1 MNDPQFLI
9 LDGGFGTMLLSR
21 GLPAGESPECWNL
34 EHPEAVAAV
43 HRDYAAAGSRVVYA
57 NTFGAAAKCLRGED
71 VEPLVAAAV
80 RAARA
85 GAGEGVRVAL
95 DLGPLGALLAPL
107 GSLAFED
114 AYAAFRAVAAAGE
127 RAGAD
132 LAVAETMSDL
142 LELKAALLAVRE
154 TTSLPVW
161 ATMTFE
167 RGGRSFT
174 GCSVAAFALAA
185 DALGAA
191 ALGFNCSLGPA
202 ELLPLAR
209 EAAAWTDKPLIL
221 KPNAGLPDPVTGR
234 YPLSPAEF
242 AAAMRAAAAQGV
254 TVLGGCCGTTPDYIA
269 ALCGALRD
277 VPAVSRPARRCRG
290 LGSDRRVLELCPEGE
305 HCASAG
311 DAPPDWSDPDEVQDW
326 AVEIEDNDADMIF
339 VDVGNESESESET
352 MAEVVTAVQTAAA
365 APLLL
370 RCGNA
375 AVLAAMLRR
384 VRGRCAAVAEDPA
397 LRAVCRQNGA
407 AAAVSCPSGG
417 SPGALGF
424 VRTERERFAIL
435 DA

>member
-1 MNDPQFLI
+1 MNGEKFLI
-9 LDGGFGTMLLSR
+9 LDGGFGTMLLAR
-21 GLPAGESPECWNL
+21 GLPAGESPERWNQ
-34 EHPEAVAAV
+34 ENPEAVAAV

-57 NTFGAAAKCLRGED
+57 NTFGAAARCLHGED
-71 VEPLVAAAV
+71 IEDLVAAGV

-85 GAGEGVRVAL
+85 GAGEGVRVAV

-107 GSLAFED
+107 GSVGFEE

-142 LELKAALLAVRE
+142 LELKAALLAVKENTR
-154 TTSLPVW
+154 LPVW

-174 GCSVAAFALAA
+174 GCSVTAFTLTA
-185 DALGAA
+185 DALGAQ

-234 YPLSPAEF
+234 YPLAPAEF
-242 AAAMRAAAAQGV
+242 AAAMRLAAAQGV

-269 ALCGALRD
+269 ALAAALRD
-277 VPAVSRPARRCRG
+277 APEPKRPARAHRG
-290 LGSDRRVLELCPEGE
+290 LCSDRAVLHLCPGE
-305 HCASAG
+305 TVQASAG
-311 DAPPDWSDPDEVQDW
+311 EEPPDWTDSDEVQDW
-326 AVEIEDNDADMIF
+326 PVELEDDGAELIF
-339 VDVGNESESESET
+339 IDVGGTDGNLDKILP
-352 MAEVVTAVQTAAA
+352 EVVTAAQSAAST
-365 APLLL
+365 PLLL

-375 AVLAAMLRR
+375 SALAAALRR
-384 VRGRCAAVAEDPA
+384 VRGHCAAVLTDPS
-397 LRAVCRQNGA
+397 LRAVCKANGA
-407 AAAVSCPSGG
+407 AVVLPGEL
-417 SPGALGF
+417 PGALGF
-424 VRTERERFAIL
+424 VEADSARFSIF